1 VGSRKYSGSGFS
13 LATGSETF
21 KRKIG
26 TQDKNTVSLNLSTNL
41 TFSRLLSKLAL
52 KIVVM
57 TREQGTGNRE
67 QGTLL
72 FVTYAGFFPFTY
84 FDAVCG
90 VFANKI
96 KLRSHVSSSVI
107 NYLSGSK

>member
-1 VGSRKYSGSGFS
+1 VGSRKYSGSGFG

-57 TREQGTGNRE
+57 TREQGT
-67 QGTLL
+67 LL
-72 FVTYAGFFPFTY
+72 FVTYAVFFPFTY

-107 NYLSGSK
+107 NYLFGSN